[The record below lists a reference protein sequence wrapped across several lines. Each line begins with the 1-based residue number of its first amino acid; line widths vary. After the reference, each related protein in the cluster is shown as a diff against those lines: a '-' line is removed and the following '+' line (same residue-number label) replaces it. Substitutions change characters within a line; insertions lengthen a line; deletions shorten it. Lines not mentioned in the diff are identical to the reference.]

1 MFDLETLIRP
11 NVRAMKPYSSAR
23 DEFQGEARVMLDANE
38 NSLGSA
44 GPAEFNRYPDPHQR
58 AVKQALAPVKGVAP
72 EQIFLSNGSDEVI
85 DLLVRLVARP
95 GQDSI
100 LSTPP
105 TFGMYEVA
113 AALNDVTL
121 ERVPLDADFQLSA
134 EAVQQIVASSAKIV
148 FLCSPNNP
156 TGNLLRSVD
165 IEAILHSFQGLVVVD
180 EAYADF
186 ADQPSWTTR
195 LAEFPNLV
203 VLQTFSKAWGLAG
216 IRLGMTFAAPVVVA
230 YLNRIKMPYNV
241 SENTQRLAE
250 AALADTSRFEA
261 MRQEL
266 LQSRAWLQTALAEVP
281 IVDHIF
287 PSDANFLLTRFRPDA
302 GAVYQHLLGRGIVVR
317 RPSQAACAGTL
328 RLTVG
333 TQAENEAL
341 VTALREFALGSS
353 AAQ

>member
-1 MFDLETLIRP
+1 MIDDLIRP
-11 NVRAMKPYSSAR
+11 NVRTMKPYSSAR

-58 AVKQALAPVKGVAP
+58 AVKQALAPLKGVAV

-121 ERVPLDADFQLSA
+121 ERVPLDADFQLSP
-134 EAVQQIVASSAKIV
+134 EAIAQILASKAKIV

-156 TGNLLRSVD
+156 TGNLLRTAD
-165 IEAILHSFQGLVVVD
+165 IEQILRGFSGLVVVD

-186 ADQPSWTTR
+186 AAQPSWLTR
-195 LAEFPNLV
+195 LAEFDNLV

-216 IRLGMTFAAPVVVA
+216 IRLGMAFGSPALIA

-241 SENTQRLAE
+241 SENTQRLAL
-250 AALADTSRFEA
+250 AALADTARFEA

-266 LQSRAWLQTALAEVP
+266 LQGRDSLRAALAALP
-281 IVDHIF
+281 IVTHIF
-287 PSDANFLLTRFRPDA
+287 PSDANFLLTRFGPEA
-302 GAVYQHLLGRGIVVR
+302 GAVYEYLLGRGIVVR

-333 TQAENEAL
+333 SAAENEAL
-341 VTALREFALGSS
+341 VAALREFAEAS
-353 AAQ
+353 

>member
-1 MFDLETLIRP
+1 
-11 NVRAMKPYSSAR
+11 VRVMKPYSSAR

-44 GPAEFNRYPDPHQR
+44 GPAEFNRYPDPQQR
-58 AVKQALAPVKGVAP
+58 AVKAALSPLKGVAP

-95 GQDSI
+95 GQDRI

-113 AALNDVTL
+113 AALNDVEL
-121 ERVPLDADFQLSA
+121 VRVPLDADYQLSP
-134 EAVQQIVASSAKIV
+134 EAVQQIIASDAKIA

-156 TGNLLRSVD
+156 TGNSLRPAD
-165 IEAILHSFQGLVVVD
+165 LEAILHGFRGLVVID
-180 EAYADF
+180 EAYGDF
-186 ADQPSWTTR
+186 AEQPSWLTR
-195 LAEFPNLV
+195 LGEFANLV

-216 IRLGMTFAAPVVVA
+216 IRLGMAFSSPELIA

-241 SENTQRLAE
+241 SENTQRLAL

-261 MRQEL
+261 MRHQL
-266 LQSRAWLQTALAEVP
+266 LQSRATLQAALAELP
-281 IVDHIF
+281 IVDYIF
-287 PSDANFLLTRFRPDA
+287 PSDANFLLTRFRPDV
-302 GAVYQHLLGRGIVVR
+302 GAVYQHLLSRGIVVR

-333 TQAENEAL
+333 TVAENDTL
-341 VTALREFALGSS
+341 VAALRDFSS
-353 AAQ
+353 AS

>member
-1 MFDLETLIRP
+1 MNLESLIRP
-11 NVRAMKPYSSAR
+11 NVRVMKPYSSAR
-23 DEFQGEARVMLDANE
+23 DEFQGDARVMLDANE

-44 GPAEFNRYPDPHQR
+44 GPAEFNRYPDPQQR
-58 AVKQALAPVKGVAP
+58 ALKQALGPLKGVAP
-72 EQIFLSNGSDEVI
+72 DQVFLSNGSDEVI

-121 ERVPLDADFQLSA
+121 ERVPLDADFQLSQ
-134 EAVQQIVASSAKIV
+134 EAIAQILALASQAKIV

-156 TGNLLRSVD
+156 TGNLLRTAD
-165 IEAILHSFQGLVVVD
+165 IEQILRGFPGLVVVD

-186 ADQPSWTTR
+186 ADQPSWLTR
-195 LAEFPNLV
+195 LAEFENLV

-216 IRLGMTFAAPVVVA
+216 IRLGMAFGSPELVA

-241 SENTQRLAE
+241 SENTQRLAL
-250 AALADTSRFEA
+250 AALADTARFEA
-261 MRQEL
+261 MRQQL
-266 LQSRAWLQTALAEVP
+266 LQSRATLQAELAALP

-287 PSDANFLLTRFRPDA
+287 PSDANFLLTRFVPEV
-302 GAVYQHLLGRGIVVR
+302 GAVYQHLLNQGIVVR
-317 RPSQAACAGTL
+317 RPTQAACAGTL

-333 TQAENEAL
+333 TAAENDAL
-341 VTALREFALGSS
+341 ITALREFV
-353 AAQ
+353 